1 MKKQIK
7 KYLPLLEYISKLEV
21 HKRKPFIKKLKK
33 KNSEFLFDLLA
44 NFYQGNLP
52 VAKEII
58 DQLRPY
64 REVIASLVAPRKSLK
79 ARKTQLVEDDYYP
92 LLITPLLPSLQQL
105 AT

>member
-7 KYLPLLEYISKLEV
+7 KNLPLLEYISKLEV

-58 DQLRPY
+58 DQFCFFHLKKVQ
-64 REVIASLVAPRKSLK
+64 ELIFVRKSGLK
-79 ARKTQLVEDDYYP
+79 RKKKKH
-92 LLITPLLPSLQQL
+92 
-105 AT
+105 